1 MKKHLNLILVTL
13 IFFGGFSKESKAQS
27 RGLTDVILTTDP
39 IVQSR
44 LSTDAAFS
52 HSVLSMLTEPIN
64 VYFEISIRA
73 EKGFEVVAAKSV
85 PTVVSPGANKFNS
98 SNLRLVQKRYLNKDF
113 GTFEERNGYLP
124 TGSYSVCI
132 AMKCADKECLSITGL
147 YEIKDRQIFDC
158 KESFSINPTPL
169 LLASPMDESELE
181 TKRPNFSWIPPMPIG
196 TDPGISYRFTL
207 VELREKQRAETG
219 IRRNRPIYQQA
230 GLRAI
235 NLPYPPELEDLEV
248 GKQYAWQV
256 EAILGETPVQTSEVW
271 EFEIVEEEQE
281 VFQMP
286 YVRLKLADDQLY
298 KTLNEVKFIYHNYE
312 DQQALYY
319 ELYTL
324 SGIKL
329 NVPLPQLE
337 AVQGE
342 NPYVIDLRSLGL
354 ANGEAY
360 TLKVKSKKGEI
371 YSLNFK
377 YHFKKDIK
385 H

>member
-1 MKKHLNLILVTL
+1 
-13 IFFGGFSKESKAQS
+13 
-27 RGLTDVILTTDP
+27 
-39 IVQSR
+39 
-44 LSTDAAFS
+44 
-52 HSVLSMLTEPIN
+52 
-64 VYFEISIRA
+64 
-73 EKGFEVVAAKSV
+73 
-85 PTVVSPGANKFNS
+85 
-98 SNLRLVQKRYLNKDF
+98 
-113 GTFEERNGYLP
+113 
-124 TGSYSVCI
+124 
-132 AMKCADKECLSITGL
+132 
-147 YEIKDRQIFDC
+147 
-158 KESFSINPTPL
+158 
-169 LLASPMDESELE
+169 
-181 TKRPNFSWIPPMPIG
+181 
-196 TDPGISYRFTL
+196 
-207 VELREKQRAETG
+207 
-219 IRRNRPIYQQA
+219 
-230 GLRAI
+230 
-235 NLPYPPELEDLEV
+235 LPYPPELEDLEV